1 MRRLEDDKIEPY
13 LGGYNSANA
22 HFIQVTMSTSP
33 ELYRARTFKET
44 LRNFQDLLV
53 TGGINT
59 NIFLNKKRDYRID
72 TLAEHQIEQ
81 VTFVVNTRDQALR
94 VSQFFREYEAP
105 QVKSVKVTAGKEQIV
120 IEEFEVKGRTRSG
133 GGQLK
138 GGVKGK
144 KKRGDAK
151 KKGEL

>member
-1 MRRLEDDKIEPY
+1 MRRLEDDKLEPY

-72 TLAEHQIEQ
+72 TLAE
-81 VTFVVNTRDQALR
+81 N
-94 VSQFFREYEAP
+94 
-105 QVKSVKVTAGKEQIV
+105 
-120 IEEFEVKGRTRSG
+120 
-133 GGQLK
+133 
-138 GGVKGK
+138 
-144 KKRGDAK
+144 
-151 KKGEL
+151 